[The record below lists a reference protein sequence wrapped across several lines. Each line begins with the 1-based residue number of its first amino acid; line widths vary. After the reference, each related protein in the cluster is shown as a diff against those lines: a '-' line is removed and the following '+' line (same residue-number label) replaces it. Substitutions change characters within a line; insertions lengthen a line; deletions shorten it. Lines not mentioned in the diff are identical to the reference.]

1 MVGDDDH
8 EMLYYSNWMTQF
20 REACE
25 KAGIDPDELMKKEI
39 RIKKRKRK

>member
-1 MVGDDDH
+1 
-8 EMLYYSNWMTQF
+8 MTQF

-39 RIKKRKRK
+39 KIKRKKRK